1 MGICLRLPFSRR
13 VRRILGFFKNDSE
26 RVENKI
32 FEIKKAER
40 ELSNTILEFI
50 ENESG
55 MDITSDESILYM
67 MRREILNSCEKR
79 SGSVSLFICES
90 LLTIRNDCEEMS
102 IMVRSLGDMD
112 LVKTKDRDIL
122 WKNIEIE
129 TEKRLSRTNA
139 TLRQLKYTVR
149 SERMGSVRLTAIEEK
164 IRDLIVSMS
173 DFVKLMEK
181 RL

>member
-13 VRRILGFFKNDSE
+13 VRRILGMFRNDTE

-40 ELSNTILEFI
+40 ELSDAIMRFI

-55 MDITSDESILYM
+55 MDITSDESILHL
-67 MRREILNSCEKR
+67 MRQEILSTCEKK
-79 SGSVSLFICES
+79 SGTVSMFVAES

-102 IMVRSLGDMD
+102 IMVRSLANID

-122 WKNIEIE
+122 RKNIEIE
-129 TEKRLSRTNA
+129 TDKRLARTKA
-139 TLRQLKYTVR
+139 TLRQIKYTVR
-149 SERMGSVRLTAIEEK
+149 MERTGGTLLCHIANNIS
-164 IRDLIVSMS
+164 DLIILLS